1 MNEKIRK
8 VLNEQINAELYS
20 SYLYLSMAS
29 YFKRLNFDG
38 FARWMEIQALEEVT
52 HAMKFFNFV
61 NERGGKVD
69 LKAIEGP
76 PTSWDSPLSAFE
88 AVYTHEVKVTGLIY
102 NLVNIATEEKD
113 HATTNFLQWFINEQ
127 VEEETS
133 ADSIVQKLKL
143 IGGDG
148 GGLYLL
154 DQELAQRV
162 FTPPPGTT
170 ILAGTGKAQA

>member
-1 MNEKIRK
+1 MNEKIRIA
-8 VLNEQINAELYS
+8 LNEQINAELYS

-29 YFKRLNFDG
+29 YFKRLNLDG
-38 FARWMEIQALEEVT
+38 FTRWMEVQTMEELT
-52 HAMKFFNFV
+52 HAMKFFNFI

-69 LKAIEGP
+69 LSPIDGP
-76 PTSWDSPLSAFE
+76 PTSWDSPLSAVE
-88 AVYTHEVKVTGLIY
+88 AVYKHEVKVTGLIY
-102 NLVNIATEEKD
+102 NLVNLATEEKD
-113 HATTNFLQWFINEQ
+113 HATNNFLQWFITEQ

-133 ADSIVQKLKL
+133 AESIVEKLKL
-143 IGGDG
+143 IGGEG

-170 ILAGTGKAQA
+170 ILAGAAKGGA